1 MNDDF
6 KGANVTVPFKKKV
19 IPFLDE
25 LTEIAK
31 DTQSVNTIIKKNK
44 RLIGHNTDATAFG
57 ETVNYLKRNETDKP
71 LNSLIIGAGGVTSSI
86 LLAIKHLNNSTS
98 KIYITN
104 RTKNNAYKLL
114 SEINKHFG
122 ETLKPIIVEWGDVP
136 KNMELVVNTTSV
148 GLIKDE
154 NIDLDFSDYKDK
166 SDVIFYDLIYNPKE
180 TKFLSNALKRGNKTM
195 NGKMMFLLQAKQA
208 FFSWTNINVEI
219 DHEVSK
225 ILDR

>member
-1 MNDDF
+1 M
-6 KGANVTVPFKKKV
+6 
-19 IPFLDE
+19 
-25 LTEIAK
+25 
-31 DTQSVNTIIKKNK
+31 
-44 RLIGHNTDATAFG
+44 
-57 ETVNYLKRNETDKP
+57 
-71 LNSLIIGAGGVTSSI
+71 
-86 LLAIKHLNNSTS
+86 
-98 KIYITN
+98 
-104 RTKNNAYKLL
+104 
-114 SEINKHFG
+114 
-122 ETLKPIIVEWGDVP
+122 P